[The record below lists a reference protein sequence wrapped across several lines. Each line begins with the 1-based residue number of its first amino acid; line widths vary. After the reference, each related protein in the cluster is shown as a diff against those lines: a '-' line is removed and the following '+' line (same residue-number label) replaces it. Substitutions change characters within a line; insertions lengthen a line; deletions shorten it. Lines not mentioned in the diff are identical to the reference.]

1 MIEITKAYKTEDG
14 QTFAT
19 IPEAQKHELEQ
30 MAAEPVSG
38 TFIEVLIAKAD
49 KVIAILKL
57 KPRKPRTSRVKKVKA
72 VVALAK

>member
-19 IPEAQKHELEQ
+19 LGEAQFHELFQ
-30 MAAEPVSG
+30 IVVSCDGVNAAVG
-38 TFIEVLIAKAD
+38 ILIENRD

-57 KPRKPRTSRVKKVKA
+57 KPRKARTVKVKKVPKCA
-72 VVALAK
+72 